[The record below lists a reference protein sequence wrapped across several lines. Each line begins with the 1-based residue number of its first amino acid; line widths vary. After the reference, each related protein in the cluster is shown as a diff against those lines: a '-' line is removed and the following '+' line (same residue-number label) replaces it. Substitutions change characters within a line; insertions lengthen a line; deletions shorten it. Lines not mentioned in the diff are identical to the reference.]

1 MSVYIGKSP
10 QSFLDAMHAA
20 DIPHCFVPNMTRR
33 QRQIQIRYAKESLT
47 QIESDL
53 KHQIEQVK
61 KHRDA
66 ELNVVPYERL
76 LKLMQNAS
84 GAIANLESR
93 LEAGK
98 MLPRGVKVPEYIFG
112 SIELNV
118 WYFGSEA
125 DRKRFELMEQLKVR
139 LEGLLA
145 ERGPLR
151 EEMQAVRTELDVVKK
166 DLQRQQKAYQ
176 RRRRWQYALT
186 VMLIYVMVIAAMFVV
201 AAMTS
206 GLLQMAAIGLGV
218 GLLLLLIPLLF
229 VWRKDIRKREAKLKD
244 TQQQAKEVARKGRIL
259 QSRYTPLNEMCEE
272 VHYQYTDLRKS
283 FK

>member
-1 MSVYIGKSP
+1 MSAYIGKSP
-10 QSFLDAMHAA
+10 QSFLDAIHAA

-47 QIESDL
+47 QIETDL
-53 KHQIEQVK
+53 TRQIDQVK

-66 ELNVVPYERL
+66 ELNVVSYEKL
-76 LKLMQNAS
+76 LKLIQNAS

-93 LEAGK
+93 LDADK
-98 MLPRGVKVPEYIFG
+98 MLPRGVKVPEHIFG
-112 SIELNV
+112 STELNV
-118 WYFGSEA
+118 WYFGDEDA
-125 DRKRFELMEQLKVR
+125 RRRFELMEQLKVR
-139 LEGLLA
+139 LDGLLA

-151 EEMQAVRTELDVVKK
+151 EEMQAFRTELDAVKK

-186 VMLIYVMVIAAMFVV
+186 IMLAYGMAIAALFVIAAL
-201 AAMTS
+201 TS
-206 GLLQMAAIGLGV
+206 GLLQTAAIGLGV
-218 GLLLLLIPLLF
+218 GLLVLLIPLLF
-229 VWRKDIRKREAKLKD
+229 VWRKDVRKREAQLKD
-244 TQQQAKEVARKGRIL
+244 TQQQAKEVAQKGRML
-259 QSRYTPLNEMCEE
+259 QARYIPLNEMCEE